1 MRGYRTLL
9 MWSTPVL
16 GMIIFILYQKGSA
29 VGNIQID
36 SAQYGVYSG
45 ITALLE
51 PVCDAKK
58 RFVASCNGKEQ
69 CEVFADDQLCSLP
82 EVPAT
87 PGKLLIIK
95 YHCAPRDTVP
105 RGLRVLSV
113 SPGTRKCLRCTDIQ
127 EPLMACPD
135 ADVK

>member
-9 MWSTPVL
+9 AWSILVL
-16 GMIIFILYQKGSA
+16 GMIILILYQKDSA

-36 SAQYGVYSG
+36 SAQYGVYNG
-45 ITALLE
+45 ITALLD
-51 PVCDAKK
+51 PVCDAKET
-58 RFVASCNGKEQ
+58 VVSACNGKEQ

-95 YHCAPRDTVP
+95 YHCTPRDTVP

-113 SPGTRKCLRCTDIQ
+113 SPGTRKCLRCMDIQ
-127 EPLMACPD
+127 EPLMACP
-135 ADVK
+135 

>member
-9 MWSTPVL
+9 IGISLFL
-16 GMIIFILYQKGSA
+16 GMIIFIVYQKGSA
-29 VGNIQID
+29 VGNIVID

-45 ITALLE
+45 ITALLD
-51 PVCDAKK
+51 PACDAKA
-58 RFVASCNGKEQ
+58 RFVASCNGKEY
-69 CEVFADDQLCSLP
+69 CEVVADDQLCSLP
-82 EVPAT
+82 EVPAI

-127 EPLMACPD
+127 EPLLACP
-135 ADVK
+135 